1 MDRYIN
7 VINGTLSIR
16 IILLSSDNNFA
27 LMARLTSLLNDNKT
41 NDNLSQDRIGN
52 ELDLVNRKVN

>member
-7 VINGTLSIR
+7 VINGTLSIP

-27 LMARLTSLLNDNKT
+27 LMARLTGLLNDNKT
-41 NDNLSQDRIGN
+41 NDNLSQHRIGN
-52 ELDLVNRKVN
+52 ELDFVNRNVN

>member
-7 VINGTLSIR
+7 VINGTLSIH

-27 LMARLTSLLNDNKT
+27 LIARLTSLLNDNKT